1 MGAPFL
7 INNAMTG
14 VVMSNTPQGEFS
26 SGTEKMAGMK
36 TVVDGSDSSTLS
48 DSYKNLHR
56 PNSDFSSRSEYL
68 EHELQIMQPKRWR
81 PNLPFRDYRFEFE
94 DAVPAMAATIGKV
107 VMVAAIAAT
116 FASPLGLSESFV
128 LENVRYELLIVAF
141 FVILLS
147 GFLLPTANLAG
158 THGPLI
164 PLIPIVVAA
173 GGHPMAF
180 GLLIGAFG
188 LMLAFGKGGSLLARL
203 TSKGVC
209 GGLLLYLGFIG
220 TTSQVAMLFTWA
232 KGIEMEH
239 IAFIVIFATI
249 VLYATLESIDKRWL
263 AVPLSCV
270 LGGTL
275 ALALGAPFEFKTPPG
290 LPIVDPTYWWGETTG
305 WMLGLPTFESFIV
318 VLPFAILAVAMWSP
332 DFLGHQVFQKISY
345 PERTERVQMNIDD
358 TMMSASVRQTF
369 GSLLGGANFA
379 SSWGT
384 YIVPAAI
391 AKRPIPAG
399 AILTAIFCVIAGV
412 WGYPMDLAI
421 WEPVLCV
428 ALIVGV
434 FVPLLEAG
442 MEMTREGKTTQSAAI
457 VVFSSALVNPAFGW
471 SLTILLDNLGLIGCK
486 ERSAELNQMSRWIIP
501 LGVFIILTGVM
512 AMVGLLP
519 GIPALMPSFRG

>member
-1 MGAPFL
+1 
-7 INNAMTG
+7 
-14 VVMSNTPQGEFS
+14 MSNPQIPASKNTDTNLNLAHEN
-26 SGTEKMAGMK
+26 
-36 TVVDGSDSSTLS
+36 DPLQGS
-48 DSYKNLHR
+48 YAELHQ
-56 PNSDFSSRSEYL
+56 PYASFESRDAYL
-68 EHELQIMQPKRWR
+68 NHELQIMQPKRWR

-94 DAVPAMAATIGKV
+94 DTIPAMAATIGKV
-107 VMVAAIAAT
+107 VMVGAIAAT
-116 FASPLGLSESFV
+116 FAGPLGLGEAFV

-141 FVILLS
+141 FVILFS

-188 LMLAFGKGGSLLARL
+188 LLLAISKGGSLLANL

-220 TTSQVAMLFTWA
+220 TISQVKNLFAWA
-232 KGIEMEH
+232 EGIGMAH
-239 IAFIVIFATI
+239 IAFVVILLTI
-249 VLYATLESIDKRWL
+249 ILYAVLENYQKRWL
-263 AVPLSCV
+263 AVPLSCL
-270 LGGTL
+270 LGGGV
-275 ALALGAPFEFKTPPG
+275 AFAMGAPFEFKTTPG
-290 LPIVDPTYWWGETTG
+290 LPNMSPMYWWGENTG
-305 WMLGLPTFESFIV
+305 WMLGLPTIESFIV
-318 VLPFAILAVAMWSP
+318 VLPFAVLAVAMWSP

-345 PERTERVQMNIDD
+345 PERTERVRMDIDD
-358 TMMSASVRQTF
+358 TMISASVRQVA
-369 GSLLGGANFA
+369 GSVLGGSNFA

-399 AILTAIFCVIAGV
+399 AVLTGLFCVIAGV

-421 WEPVLCV
+421 WEPVMCV

-434 FVPLLEAG
+434 FIPLLEAG

-457 VVFSSALVNPAFGW
+457 VVFASALVNPAFGW
-471 SLTILLDNLGLIGCK
+471 SITLVLDNLGLIGSK
-486 ERSAELNQMSRWIIP
+486 ERSANLSKMSRWIIP
-501 LGVFIILTGVM
+501 VVTFVILTGVM
-512 AMVGLLP
+512 AIVGMLP
-519 GIPALMPSFRG
+519 GIPALLPSFRH

>member
-1 MGAPFL
+1 
-7 INNAMTG
+7 
-14 VVMSNTPQGEFS
+14 MSNPQIPASKNADANPNLAHEH
-26 SGTEKMAGMK
+26 
-36 TVVDGSDSSTLS
+36 DPLQGS
-48 DSYKNLHR
+48 YAELHQ
-56 PNSDFSSRSEYL
+56 PYASFESRDAYL
-68 EHELQIMQPKRWR
+68 NHELQIMQPKRWR

-94 DAVPAMAATIGKV
+94 DTIPAMAATIGKV
-107 VMVAAIAAT
+107 VMVGAIAAT
-116 FASPLGLSESFV
+116 FAGPLGLGEAFV

-141 FVILLS
+141 FVILFS

-188 LMLAFGKGGSLLARL
+188 LLLAISKGGSLLANL

-220 TTSQVAMLFTWA
+220 TISQVKNLFAWA
-232 KGIEMEH
+232 EGIGMAH
-239 IAFIVIFATI
+239 IAFVVILLTI
-249 VLYATLESIDKRWL
+249 ILYAVLENYQKRWL
-263 AVPLSCV
+263 AVPLSCL
-270 LGGTL
+270 LGGGV
-275 ALALGAPFEFKTPPG
+275 AFAMGAPFEFKTTPG
-290 LPIVDPTYWWGETTG
+290 LPNMSPMYWWGENTG
-305 WMLGLPTFESFIV
+305 WMLGLPTIESFIV
-318 VLPFAILAVAMWSP
+318 VLPFAVLAVAMWSP

-345 PERTERVQMNIDD
+345 PERTERVRMDIDD
-358 TMMSASVRQTF
+358 TMISASVRQVA
-369 GSLLGGANFA
+369 GSVLGGSNFA

-399 AILTAIFCVIAGV
+399 AVLTGLFCVIAGV

-421 WEPVLCV
+421 WEPVMCV

-434 FVPLLEAG
+434 FIPLLEAG

-457 VVFSSALVNPAFGW
+457 VVFASALVNPAFGW
-471 SLTILLDNLGLIGCK
+471 SITLVLDNLGLIGSK
-486 ERSAELNQMSRWIIP
+486 ERSANLSKMSRWIIP
-501 LGVFIILTGVM
+501 VVTFVILTGVM
-512 AMVGLLP
+512 AIVGMLP
-519 GIPALMPSFRG
+519 GIPALLPSFRH